1 MRIGIDARLIAYRRG
16 MGNFVY
22 NLLTELAK
30 LPGDE
35 QYVLYVDKKQTE
47 EFAPHYPRFT
57 VRKLAP
63 EAYPLWEQIS
73 LPLAVARDNLDILHC
88 PVNTAPLWIPRNCKL
103 VLTIHDV
110 MYLLP
115 AEQLPPSPS
124 FYQRLGRI
132 YRLFLVPRIAQRAE
146 VVVTVSYCSRQ
157 DIIKY
162 ITLPEN
168 RIYVVQGASGRVYRP
183 VENTVALESV
193 RKKYTLD
200 HPFILALAGVDP
212 RKNTSRLIEAFAKI
226 LIETNRP
233 YQLAMIGLPSS
244 ARHRFFQEARNLGI
258 DNQIVFSGFVP
269 EDDLVA
275 LYNLA
280 EVFVYPSLYEGFGL
294 PILEAM
300 ACGTPVVTS
309 PRGSIPE
316 VAGDAVIFVD
326 PLSAKAISH
335 GIKKVLTD
343 HELARRLR
351 EKGFERVKSFSWRNA
366 AIKMLQIYRKVGQS

>member
-22 NLLTELAK
+22 NLIMELAK

-35 QYVLYVDKKQTE
+35 QYVLYVDDMKEE
-47 EFAPHYPRFT
+47 EFAPCNSRFKFRKIRPSFYPI
-57 VRKLAP
+57 
-63 EAYPLWEQIS
+63 WEQLT
-73 LPLAVARDNLDILHC
+73 LPLAVARDHVDILHC
-88 PVNTAPLWIPRNCKL
+88 PANTAPLLVPGNCRL
-103 VLTIHDV
+103 ILTIHDV

-115 AEQLPPSPS
+115 SRLLPPSPS

-132 YRLFLVPRIAQRAE
+132 YRRFLVPRVAHRAK

-162 ITLPEN
+162 IALPEN
-168 RIYVVQGASGRVYRP
+168 RIYVVQEASGRVYRP

-200 HPFILALAGVDP
+200 RPFILALAGVDP

-226 LIETNRP
+226 LIETNRS

-244 ARHRFFQEARNLGI
+244 ARHRFFQEARKLEI

-316 VAGDAVIFVD
+316 VAGDAAIFVD
-326 PLSAKAISH
+326 PLSAEAISH
-335 GIKKVLTD
+335 GIKRVLTD

-366 AIKMLQIYRKVGQS
+366 AIKMLQIYKKVGQS